1 MGRVFLGGMIG
12 VYRCFYSRPILRIT
26 QIKGLRDPKGGC
38 TFEPLALLGDDNK
51 RALNSGPCQ
60 GKPGRCGLSP
70 NSLIIK
76 PLPPVTRA
84 LGVIGLSGRV
94 KEVIDEIVI
103 KY

>member
-1 MGRVFLGGMIG
+1 MG

-26 QIKGLRDPKGGC
+26 QIKGLRGSKGGC

-60 GKPGRCGLSP
+60 GKPGCCGLSPFSP